1 MEDAGIDPSRRSG
14 VERHLGREV
23 DGAQSSN
30 GGRRGGAVEV
40 SVGGGRIRAIKGR
53 PWSNK
58 GSGAG
63 SPSQIVRPLEP

>member
-1 MEDAGIDPSRRSG
+1 MEDAGIDRSRRSG
-14 VERHLGREV
+14 AERHPGREV
-23 DGAQSSN
+23 DDAQSSN
-30 GGRRGGAVEV
+30 VAHKGGAAEV

-53 PWSNK
+53 PRSNR

>member
-1 MEDAGIDPSRRSG
+1 MEGAGIDLSRRSD
-14 VERHLGREV
+14 VEHHLGREV

-30 GGRRGGAVEV
+30 DGHRGGVVEV
-40 SVGGGRIRAIKGR
+40 SVGGGRIWPVKGR

-63 SPSQIVRPLEP
+63 SPNQIVRPLES